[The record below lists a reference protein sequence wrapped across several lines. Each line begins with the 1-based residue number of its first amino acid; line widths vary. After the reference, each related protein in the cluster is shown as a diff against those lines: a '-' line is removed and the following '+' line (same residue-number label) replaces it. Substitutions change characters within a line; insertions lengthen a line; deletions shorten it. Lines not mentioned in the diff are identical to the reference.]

1 MKYLFT
7 LMFLLSALM
16 FYLIIMD
23 VRLKQRCIDAGGIP
37 SASVCV
43 NPSAVIEVE

>member
-7 LMFLLSALM
+7 LMALLIGLM
-16 FYLIIMD
+16 FYLIIED
-23 VRLKQRCIDAGGIP
+23 VRLKRRCIDAGGVP

-43 NPSAVIEVE
+43 NPSAVIEVD

>member
-7 LMFLLSALM
+7 FMALLIVLM

-23 VRLKQRCIDAGGIP
+23 VRLKQKCIDAGGVP
-37 SASVCV
+37 SASICV
-43 NPSAVIEVE
+43 NPSAIIEVD